1 MVNRLQLPAFVF
13 IGLLIG
19 TILAM
24 QIRSEPLISGGE
36 PAEEIRLK
44 NRMLAVFTEEHRTL
58 SAEITAAQQKRKQL
72 EESYEKNTSKK
83 QQELLKNLREKAS
96 YNEVAG
102 PGITI
107 TIEDGYSLGGD
118 FLQVP
123 VLRDLV
129 NSLFLQGAHALMI
142 NGHRVT
148 ALTPIRAAFDTI
160 FIGNHQLA
168 SPFTIVAI
176 GNPESLEYGTASLA
190 RRKLKVRIQKHDSV
204 GIDSVESLPTILYT
218 SLLPSKDI

>member
-24 QIRSEPLISGGE
+24 QIRSEPFVGGGE
-36 PAEEIRLK
+36 PIEEIKLK
-44 NRMLAVFTEEHRTL
+44 NRMLAVFTEEHRGL

-72 EESYEKNTSKK
+72 EESYERNTSKK
-83 QQELLKNLREKAS
+83 QQELLRDLREKAS
-96 YNEVAG
+96 YNTIAG

-107 TIEDGYSLGGD
+107 IIEDGYSLGGD

-129 NSLFLQGAHALMI
+129 NSLFLQGAQALMI

-168 SPFTIVAI
+168 SPFTIVAV
-176 GNPESLEYGTASLA
+176 GNPESLEYGTEALT
-190 RRKLKVRIQKHDSV
+190 RRKLKVRIKKHDSIQ
-204 GIDSVESLPTILYT
+204 IDSVESLPTILYT
-218 SLLPSKDI
+218 SLLPTKDK